1 LSSTATQKEGE
12 GHDTASSPYPEL
24 AGRGADHELPLNI
37 TERFESS
44 STAMQKEVV
53 GQETAVR
60 PPETPSIAS
69 TSALVDQ
76 ELPLYV

>member
-1 LSSTATQKEGE
+1 LSSTATQNEVE
-12 GHDTASSPYPEL
+12 GHDTASKPYPEL
-24 AGRGADHELPLNI
+24 AGIGADQEPPLNI

-53 GQETAVR
+53 GHETAVR

-69 TSALVDQ
+69 TSARVDH

>member
-1 LSSTATQKEGE
+1 V
-12 GHDTASSPYPEL
+12 
-24 AGRGADHELPLNI
+24 GADHELPLNI